1 MPLNLNDNPAKCIYL
16 RAILRDIDDPK
27 KMEAWK
33 YAVLHTSFH
42 YKVAKEDEIFWL
54 VQNNRQ
60 HKKSDGITMSLTCL
74 QRIFSILNHKQR
86 HEKLHGEISPLPL
99 KPVIRRFDFSCS
111 ALTLSGVENFCKLY
125 ETKFKHATEAEKA

>member
-1 MPLNLNDNPAKCIYL
+1 M
-16 RAILRDIDDPK
+16 RDIDDVA

-54 VQNNRQ
+54 AQNNRQ

-86 HEKLHGEISPLPL
+86 HEKMHGEISHWPL
-99 KPVIRRFDFSCS
+99 K
-111 ALTLSGVENFCKLY
+111 LSLSLKGLISLGLHVELVGQASKILQ
-125 ETKFKHATEAEKA
+125 AV